1 MSSSGIAFRVCVCQ
15 AQTKQKQPRLGHHP
29 SMAIRT
35 PPRRG
40 PWPPPLLESE
50 PESESE
56 SVCLASALLDT
67 QPRWVLWPPPLL
79 ESSSLLDTAPP
90 TPPVFASAFLDT
102 PSPTPTLL
110 DTPPPKPTASG
121 IAGPGSALVAPPGQ
135 AGPASPPASATPA
148 TVPATTPERWP
159 ELWLRKE
166 RREFSSWGSGQDLAA
181 WGVPGLPAVPWSG
194 PGANDGNASCFAGCA
209 GCAGCDGLPE
219 SSPATP
225 VHQQRQLNSAKT
237 LSGSSPATP
246 VHDADCRCEYCL
258 FGSPMTPRAPATPPT
273 EEATDTQ
280 LHAMIERHQFAEE
293 ATDSSELSPSQLDNA
308 ILSLSFRVPQSLRA
322 WQPCIGPPMVWTE
335 SEPESELKCGPCGQC
350 DTVRDGGQC
359 DPSPAKKRRWKLQKE
374 EGAQVLFP
382 RLVFPPGLAQGGA

>member
-79 ESSSLLDTAPP
+79 ESSSLLDTAPS

-110 DTPPPKPTASG
+110 DSPPPKPTASG

-181 WGVPGLPAVPWSG
+181 CGVPGLPAVPWSG
-194 PGANDGNASCFAGCA
+194 PGANDGNASCFA

-246 VHDADCRCEYCL
+246 VHDADCRCQYCL
-258 FGSPMTPRAPATPPT
+258 FGSPMTPRAAATPPT

-335 SEPESELKCGPCGQC
+335 SEPDSEP
-350 DTVRDGGQC
+350 QC
-359 DPSPAKKRRWKLQKE
+359 DPSPAKKRRWKLQKG

>member
-1 MSSSGIAFRVCVCQ
+1 
-15 AQTKQKQPRLGHHP
+15 
-29 SMAIRT
+29 
-35 PPRRG
+35 
-40 PWPPPLLESE
+40 
-50 PESESE
+50 
-56 SVCLASALLDT
+56 
-67 QPRWVLWPPPLL
+67 
-79 ESSSLLDTAPP
+79 
-90 TPPVFASAFLDT
+90 
-102 PSPTPTLL
+102 
-110 DTPPPKPTASG
+110 
-121 IAGPGSALVAPPGQ
+121 
-135 AGPASPPASATPA
+135 
-148 TVPATTPERWP
+148 
-159 ELWLRKE
+159 
-166 RREFSSWGSGQDLAA
+166 
-181 WGVPGLPAVPWSG
+181 
-194 PGANDGNASCFAGCA
+194 
-209 GCAGCDGLPE
+209 
-219 SSPATP
+219 
-225 VHQQRQLNSAKT
+225 LNSAKT

-359 DPSPAKKRRWKLQKE
+359 DPSPAKKRRWKLQKG